1 MINKLK
7 IAWMILTVVM
17 FSILLLEILAITGVV
32 KL

>member
-17 FSILLLEILAITGVV
+17 FSVLLLEILAITGVV
-32 KL
+32 NP

>member
-7 IAWMILTVVM
+7 IAWMILSVVM
-17 FSILLLEILAITGVV
+17 FSVLLLEILAITGVV